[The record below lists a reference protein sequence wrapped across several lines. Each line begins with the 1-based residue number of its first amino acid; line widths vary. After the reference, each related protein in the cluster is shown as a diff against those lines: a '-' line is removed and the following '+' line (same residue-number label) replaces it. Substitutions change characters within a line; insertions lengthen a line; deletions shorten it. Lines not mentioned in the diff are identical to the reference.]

1 LQTQT
6 QIQQQTRLP
15 GYLRKCLKPQTD
27 EDDVH
32 AKFAKLLTDLNKA
45 DAPYSLSLAN
55 RLYGDRSYTFLE
67 EFLKGTKKHYNAEL
81 ESVDFKGNAEE
92 ARVHINSWVEK
103 QTQGKHNVTLND
115 LHCKSLGSVVLCS
128 VETLLPDCPP
138 STLFSVSSSSSLI
151 SIHSCE
157 KQIFPI
163 GDSAGSGRVTEAD
176 IELSV
181 FLYNIKVPEGV
192 APSTTE
198 DSTFLSS
205 CLDDRFPT
213 LCSYA
218 MQFIIH
224 VISNKCSNKS
234 QTTAHHKLRL
244 TRTNCVVTF
253 ALHPNPLNGWNKTMT
268 ELFEIILRLNTK
280 NISLV
285 SPIFQNDTKPV
296 KMMQQKSKFPF
307 ATIPE
312 ANCKILEMPYK
323 GNDLSMLIFLPND
336 IEDDTT
342 GLEKLEKELTYQNF
356 VDWTRPDMMSPNE
369 VDVKLPRFKMEEKY
383 DLEKILTNM
392 GMENAF
398 DIYKRDFSGMSPAN
412 DLIVSKVVHK
422 ALVDVNEEGTE
433 AAAATGVDMEVCSIT
448 IPAEFVADHPF
459 IFFIRHKPTKSI
471 LFVGRYCSPE

>member
-1 LQTQT
+1 MASSVPVSKASTAFSLAMLKTLSEEDSTGNIFYSGLSVSAALAMLMLGARGSTATQMSEVLGFTEVEKPKPSEEKPTQTQSETSSSSSLQTPMQTLMQTRMQTRTQMQT

-103 QTQGKHNVTLND
+103 QTQDKIKD
-115 LHCKSLGSVVLCS
+115 LLSQDAVDSLTKLVLVNAIYFKGSWNTQFK
-128 VETLLPDCPP
+128 EEMT
-138 STLFSVSSSSSLI
+138 
-151 SIHSCE
+151 
-157 KQIFPI
+157 
-163 GDSAGSGRVTEAD
+163 AD
-176 IELSV
+176 
-181 FLYNIKVPEGV
+181 
-192 APSTTE
+192 A
-198 DSTFLSS
+198 
-205 CLDDRFPT
+205 
-213 LCSYA
+213 
-218 MQFIIH
+218 QF
-224 VISNKCSNKS
+224 
-234 QTTAHHKLRL
+234 
-244 TRTNCVVTF
+244 
-253 ALHPNPLNGWNKTMT
+253 
-268 ELFEIILRLNTK
+268 RLNK
-280 NISLV
+280 
-285 SPIFQNDTKPV
+285 NDTKPV
-296 KMMQQKSKFPF
+296 KMMHQKSKFPF

-383 DLEKILTNM
+383 DLEKILTKM

-398 DIYKRDFSGMSPAN
+398 DSSKSDFSGMSPAN

-422 ALVDVNEEGTE
+422 AFVDVNEEGTE
-433 AAAATGVDMEVCSIT
+433 AAAATGVDMEVRSIT
-448 IPAEFVADHPF
+448 IPVEFVADHPF
-459 IFFIRHKPTKSI
+459 IFFIQHKPTKSI

>member
-1 LQTQT
+1 ML
-6 QIQQQTRLP
+6 
-15 GYLRKCLKPQTD
+15 
-27 EDDVH
+27 
-32 AKFAKLLTDLNKA
+32 
-45 DAPYSLSLAN
+45 
-55 RLYGDRSYTFLE
+55 

-103 QTQGKHNVTLND
+103 QTQDKIKD
-115 LHCKSLGSVVLCS
+115 LLSQDAVGSLTKLVLVNAIYFKGSWNTQFK
-128 VETLLPDCPP
+128 E
-138 STLFSVSSSSSLI
+138 
-151 SIHSCE
+151 E
-157 KQIFPI
+157 K
-163 GDSAGSGRVTEAD
+163 TAD
-176 IELSV
+176 V
-181 FLYNIKVPEGV
+181 HF
-192 APSTTE
+192 
-198 DSTFLSS
+198 
-205 CLDDRFPT
+205 
-213 LCSYA
+213 
-218 MQFIIH
+218 
-224 VISNKCSNKS
+224 
-234 QTTAHHKLRL
+234 
-244 TRTNCVVTF
+244 
-253 ALHPNPLNGWNKTMT
+253 
-268 ELFEIILRLNTK
+268 RLNK
-280 NISLV
+280 
-285 SPIFQNDTKPV
+285 NDTKPV

-356 VDWTRPDMMSPNE
+356 VDWTRPDMSPNE
-369 VDVKLPRFKMEEKY
+369 VDVKLPRFKMEKY

-422 ALVDVNEEGTE
+422 AFVDVNEEGAE
-433 AAAATGVDMEVCSIT
+433 AAAATGVDMEIRSIM

>member
-1 LQTQT
+1 MASSVPVSKASTAFSLAMLKTLSEEDSTGNIFYSGLSVSAALAMLMLGARGSTATQMSEVLGFTEVEKPKPSEEKLTQTQSETSSSSSLQTPMQTLMQTRMQTRTQMQT

-103 QTQGKHNVTLND
+103 QTQDKIKD
-115 LHCKSLGSVVLCS
+115 LLSQDAVDSLTKLVLVNAIYFKGSWNTQFK
-128 VETLLPDCPP
+128 EEMT
-138 STLFSVSSSSSLI
+138 
-151 SIHSCE
+151 
-157 KQIFPI
+157 
-163 GDSAGSGRVTEAD
+163 AD
-176 IELSV
+176 
-181 FLYNIKVPEGV
+181 
-192 APSTTE
+192 A
-198 DSTFLSS
+198 
-205 CLDDRFPT
+205 
-213 LCSYA
+213 
-218 MQFIIH
+218 QF
-224 VISNKCSNKS
+224 
-234 QTTAHHKLRL
+234 
-244 TRTNCVVTF
+244 
-253 ALHPNPLNGWNKTMT
+253 
-268 ELFEIILRLNTK
+268 RLNK
-280 NISLV
+280 
-285 SPIFQNDTKPV
+285 NDTKPV
-296 KMMQQKSKFPF
+296 KMMHQKSKFPF

-383 DLEKILTNM
+383 DLEKILTKM

-398 DIYKRDFSGMSPAN
+398 DSSKSDFSGMSPAN

-422 ALVDVNEEGTE
+422 AFVDVNEEGTE
-433 AAAATGVDMEVCSIT
+433 AAAATGVDMEVRSIT
-448 IPAEFVADHPF
+448 IPVEFVADHPF
-459 IFFIRHKPTKSI
+459 IFFIQHKPTKSI

>member
-1 LQTQT
+1 MSDTGSSGMQRRRRKVLDTSVAYVRGEENLVEKT
-6 QIQQQTRLP
+6 RHLLGEAAPVGTAPTTKSLSESLSPSVSSGTLSTSTSVSSQISST
-15 GYLRKCLKPQTD
+15 TF
-27 EDDVH
+27 E
-32 AKFAKLLTDLNKA
+32 
-45 DAPYSLSLAN
+45 SLSLISPIGRDPSVTSFSSATLTPSSTCPSLSDSRCGSMGQKTPEN
-55 RLYGDRSYTFLE
+55 SSRASSPSCSDCENFPMVPTLETSYLARAAKNEFLNLVPDIE
-67 EFLKGTKKHYNAEL
+67 EMRPGPNEFLKGTKKHYNAEL

-103 QTQGKHNVTLND
+103 QTQDKIKD
-115 LHCKSLGSVVLCS
+115 LLSQDAVGSLTKLVLVNAIYFKGSWNTQFK
-128 VETLLPDCPP
+128 E
-138 STLFSVSSSSSLI
+138 
-151 SIHSCE
+151 E
-157 KQIFPI
+157 K
-163 GDSAGSGRVTEAD
+163 TAD
-176 IELSV
+176 V
-181 FLYNIKVPEGV
+181 HF
-192 APSTTE
+192 
-198 DSTFLSS
+198 
-205 CLDDRFPT
+205 
-213 LCSYA
+213 
-218 MQFIIH
+218 
-224 VISNKCSNKS
+224 
-234 QTTAHHKLRL
+234 
-244 TRTNCVVTF
+244 
-253 ALHPNPLNGWNKTMT
+253 
-268 ELFEIILRLNTK
+268 RLNK
-280 NISLV
+280 
-285 SPIFQNDTKPV
+285 NDTKPV

-422 ALVDVNEEGTE
+422 ALVDVNEGAE
-433 AAAATGVDMEVCSIT
+433 AAAATGVDMEVRSIT

>member
-1 LQTQT
+1 MTRHTRAPGAHASEETRSTEKPGTEISFNLVSEVGSTDKVTSASLVIVNSFHKFFLPDKIKDLLSQDAVGSLTKLVLVNAIYFKGSWNTQFKEEKT
-6 QIQQQTRLP
+6 A
-15 GYLRKCLKPQTD
+15 
-27 EDDVH
+27 DVQ
-32 AKFAKLLTDLNKA
+32 FRLNK
-45 DAPYSLSLAN
+45 
-55 RLYGDRSYTFLE
+55 
-67 EFLKGTKKHYNAEL
+67 
-81 ESVDFKGNAEE
+81 
-92 ARVHINSWVEK
+92 
-103 QTQGKHNVTLND
+103 
-115 LHCKSLGSVVLCS
+115 
-128 VETLLPDCPP
+128 
-138 STLFSVSSSSSLI
+138 
-151 SIHSCE
+151 
-157 KQIFPI
+157 
-163 GDSAGSGRVTEAD
+163 
-176 IELSV
+176 
-181 FLYNIKVPEGV
+181 
-192 APSTTE
+192 
-198 DSTFLSS
+198 
-205 CLDDRFPT
+205 
-213 LCSYA
+213 
-218 MQFIIH
+218 
-224 VISNKCSNKS
+224 
-234 QTTAHHKLRL
+234 
-244 TRTNCVVTF
+244 
-253 ALHPNPLNGWNKTMT
+253 
-268 ELFEIILRLNTK
+268 
-280 NISLV
+280 
-285 SPIFQNDTKPV
+285 NDTKPV

-433 AAAATGVDMEVCSIT
+433 AAAATGVDMEVRSIT